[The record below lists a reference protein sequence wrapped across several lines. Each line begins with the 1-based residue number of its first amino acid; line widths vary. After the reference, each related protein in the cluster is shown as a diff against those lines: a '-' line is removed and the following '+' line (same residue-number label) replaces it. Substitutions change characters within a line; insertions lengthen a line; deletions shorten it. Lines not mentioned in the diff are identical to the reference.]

1 MLNLFII
8 LFIFIL
14 FFIHAYSL
22 EFRKFTKRDGYLSIG
37 LLITIILATLNL
49 FLTLIN

>member
-14 FFIHAYSL
+14 FFIHAYTL
-22 EFRKFTKRDGYLSIG
+22 EFRKFTKWDGFLSIG